1 MYSDE
6 WIQKGY
12 KFESRILI
20 AKPVYYRHV
29 YDKNDKLVGV
39 IVDFECIDD
48 FHYEL
53 FAEDWKKFCE
63 KYLGIKDEKVEKEG
77 MIEKWWQKK
86 FPKPQNNDAERLA
99 FQQFIESNES
109 LFAFQY
115 ALSESN
121 IRYDKVAY
129 F

>member
-29 YDKNDKLVGV
+29 YDENDKLVGV

-53 FAEDWKKFCE
+53 LAEDWEKFRA
-63 KYLGIKDEKVEKEG
+63 KYLGIKDEKQKKECR
-77 MIEKWWQKK
+77 IVKWWRKK
-86 FPKPQNNDAERLA
+86 SPKPQNNDAERLA
-99 FQQFIESNES
+99 FLQFIESNES